1 MAFFILNRLEVS
13 DGNIYRI
20 AENNTDLNN
29 LNIIKSDYKIL
40 EDTQENFQAV
50 KLGVKFPRTHNNVS
64 IVYENLNIFFG
75 SEDNLRSYI
84 TSLNYQ
90 IKNFLNNN
98 LNHPSYNI
106 WSSYLNQINTLNL
119 KNITYPLN
127 KSLEQYFNDLGQP
140 SLSPLQIP

>member
-13 DGNIYRI
+13 EGGIYRI

-50 KLGVKFPRTHNNVS
+50 KLKTKVPKTHNNVS
-64 IVYENLNIFFG
+64 IVYENLNISFYQQD
-75 SEDNLRSYI
+75 ELKSYI
-84 TSLNYQ
+84 EN
-90 IKNFLNNN
+90 IKYHIDFFLNANSNHPSFNLWKNYKNQINN
-98 LNHPSYNI
+98 LNL
-106 WSSYLNQINTLNL
+106 SS
-119 KNITYPLN
+119 ITYPLN

-140 SLSPLQIP
+140 SYNILQLP